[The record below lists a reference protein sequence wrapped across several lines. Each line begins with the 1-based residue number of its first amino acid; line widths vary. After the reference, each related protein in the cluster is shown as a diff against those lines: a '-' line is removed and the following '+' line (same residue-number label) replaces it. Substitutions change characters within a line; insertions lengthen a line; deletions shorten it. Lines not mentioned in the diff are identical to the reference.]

1 MYMFDSSKA
10 DFHQRAF
17 LGLFVML
24 FASLIALF
32 ECSRIWW
39 EGGQGGAGWAG
50 LGRVGRVRSV
60 RTSVRGNGAIVGVS
74 RWGVGPRTGPSAN
87 HCCLEHT
94 PTALD
99 HLPLPSTSA
108 YHRTPPPPSTPS
120 TPPSSRPLVYI
131 ETTFRKNV
139 GFLYSHPLKAGFLIL

>member
-39 EGGQGGAGWAG
+39 AGCGAGWDRVG
-50 LGRVGRVRSV
+50 SVGRVRSV
-60 RTSVRGNGAIVGVS
+60 RSSLRGNGPIVGVAG
-74 RWGVGPRTGPSAN
+74 WGVGPRTGPSAN

-99 HLPLPSTSA
+99 HLPLPSL
-108 YHRTPPPPSTPS
+108 HLRLPPHPSPS
-120 TPPSSRPLVYI
+120 FHSFHSPLFQAARV
-131 ETTFRKNV
+131 
-139 GFLYSHPLKAGFLIL
+139 H